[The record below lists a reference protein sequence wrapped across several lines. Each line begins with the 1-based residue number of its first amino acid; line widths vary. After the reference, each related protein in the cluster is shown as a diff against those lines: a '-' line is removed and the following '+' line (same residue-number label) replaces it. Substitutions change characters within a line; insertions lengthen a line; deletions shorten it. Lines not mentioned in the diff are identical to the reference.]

1 MKGPCIPAD
10 PTPPPELLDHLTGF
24 AVRYRVE
31 HLACAT
37 TLRQL
42 PRSHGVI
49 TEPSAARKAIEHR
62 NRQVADAFTTRLLPR
77 TADLLRLARSSL
89 ASMPP
94 ARHHAGWRLLLDDLD
109 HATARIHHLIA
120 TIPAGRADAQLWP
133 YLTTWAEHSL
143 IVRDLVGQH
152 RAAAVPVLPAPEQ
165 ERLTALALDA
175 RNRGELE
182 PFESWYD
189 AAGRRITLAYLI
201 EHDDSTVL
209 VLAEDPDGHITAL
222 GRYGTEY
229 EAGRASPPPVP
240 AGVLRPDAP
249 WRTEQPQPDTDVG
262 TLIQDVITSAHTGDV
277 SRSIAEAVDESEHQR
292 GPLPQLADFL
302 RVCAEFADALD
313 TAQGHKTA
321 ARLTVLAAHA
331 DTLTRE
337 LAAAGEELGAQ
348 VAVLPPYRVPHPRHT
363 AMPPGPALQATSPPP
378 AAGNVPATGART
390 N

>member
-1 MKGPCIPAD
+1 MKGARIPAD
-10 PTPPPELLDHLTGF
+10 PTPPPELLDHLADF
-24 AVRYRVE
+24 AVRYHVE

-37 TLRQL
+37 MLRQL
-42 PRSHGVI
+42 PRAYGEI
-49 TEPSAARKAIEHR
+49 TEPSAARQAVEHR
-62 NRQVADAFTTRLLPR
+62 NRKVADAFTACLLPH
-77 TADLLRLARSSL
+77 TAELIRLARSSL
-89 ASMPP
+89 DAMPP

-109 HATARIHHLIA
+109 HATDRIHHLLDA
-120 TIPAGRADAQLWP
+120 SPASRADARLWP

-143 IVRDLVGQH
+143 IVRGLAGQH
-152 RAAAVPVLPAPEQ
+152 GAAAAPVLPTVEK
-165 ERLTALALDA
+165 ERLTALALDV
-175 RNRGELE
+175 RDRGELE

-229 EAGRASPPPVP
+229 EAVRASPPAVP
-240 AGVLRPDAP
+240 AGVLRPEAP
-249 WRTEQPQPDTDVG
+249 WRTEQPQPDSELG

-277 SRSIAEAVDESEHQR
+277 SRSIAAAVDDGDHQR

-313 TAQGHKTA
+313 THQGHKSA
-321 ARLTVLAAHA
+321 ARLSLLAAQTDA
-331 DTLTRE
+331 LTRE

-348 VAVLPPYRVPHPRHT
+348 VSVLPPYRVPHPGLRRSRLT
-363 AMPPGPALQATSPPP
+363 PGL
-378 AAGNVPATGART
+378 
-390 N
+390 